1 MRCLTR
7 SWRRSAVVVAGTHA
21 GGAGGSHTDPFAGF
35 DRQES
40 HTIVEA
46 NNARSAVN
54 AMEGADDE
62 IDVVRLDYRLP
73 QSIDLS
79 LLADVRRLQPRSVA
93 VMMTAYGR
101 PEVTDVRWSSA
112 RMGWSANRSTWAAS
126 NS

>member
-1 MRCLTR
+1 
-7 SWRRSAVVVAGTHA
+7 
-21 GGAGGSHTDPFAGF
+21 
-35 DRQES
+35 
-40 HTIVEA
+40 
-46 NNARSAVN
+46 
-54 AMEGADDE
+54 MEGADDE

-101 PEVTDVRWSSA
+101 PEVTDVRWSSE
-112 RMGWSANRSTWAAS
+112 RIGWSANRSTWAAS